1 MSIGVGYTLPFELI
15 GAPWI
20 DAEALADKLNAR
32 KVPGVVFRPIFF
44 KPYYSNFNGEQCQG
58 VQIHLLDYKQAHL
71 SDLQFIIVEAL
82 MELYPEKNV
91 FQQCN
96 QKRLSMFDK
105 VCGTSAIREKFSR
118 SYRWEDIRD
127 YWYKDVEAYREA
139 SKPYYLY

>member
-1 MSIGVGYTLPFELI
+1 M

-20 DAEALADKLNAR
+20 EAEKLAQVLNER
-32 KVPGVVFRPIFF
+32 QVPGVVFRPIYF
-44 KPYYSNFNGEQCQG
+44 KPYYGNFSGEQSQG
-58 VQIHLLDYKQAHL
+58 VQIHILDYKAARL

-82 MELYPEKNV
+82 MQLYPDKDV
-91 FQQCN
+91 FKLCN

-105 VCGTSAIREKFSR
+105 VCGTSVIREKFSR